1 MHGNL
6 QEQLDAFVTKRI
18 KEKLADERYIS
29 DSKILIDYIHT
40 NHEFK
45 TDTIKVGVFLEDNFI
60 IEWDIL
66 CFLIFN
72 ILYLLHNFF
81 MFTSSFDIDQYI
93 NIIAYFK
100 LFFYRSHLK
109 TLGFFFLF

>member
-1 MHGNL
+1 MI
-6 QEQLDAFVTKRI
+6 A
-18 KEKLADERYIS
+18 
-29 DSKILIDYIHT
+29 
-40 NHEFK
+40 
-45 TDTIKVGVFLEDNFI
+45 IKVLVPFDFGVVYIPSNFI